1 MADDA
6 GKLQAQ
12 TQVTEQGDA
21 VGSKPSKTFV
31 ERLRG
36 EIRDPN
42 AVGKALLQRALEF
55 DEAQL
60 ERDAVRVRRKLDLIV
75 IPMVCFARVVS
86 GAFDSADDGLI
97 R

>member
-21 VGSKPSKTFV
+21 VRSKPSKTFV
-31 ERLRG
+31 ERRRA

-75 IPMVCFARVVS
+75 IPMVCLAR
-86 GAFDSADDGLI
+86 GCI
-97 R
+97 WCI

>member
-1 MADDA
+1 MADDG
-6 GKLQAQ
+6 GKVQAQ

-21 VGSKPSKTFV
+21 VGSKPSQTFV
-31 ERLRG
+31 ERGRS
-36 EIRDPN
+36 EIHDPN

-75 IPMVCFARVVS
+75 IPMVCFARRC
-86 GAFDSADDGLI
+86 I
-97 R
+97 WCI